1 MVKKNFFVKTKIH
14 ILKKW
19 FSVFTVIV
27 IISCDDG
34 SSAIM
39 QINQFNENPIG
50 IAYDIRMTYTDSA
63 VVKAILTAPVNFDFT
78 HLSFKYSE
86 FPEGLKIIFFN
97 SNNDENTLVAD
108 YGILYNQTRIVDL
121 QGNVV
126 LLSHD
131 GSRLETDQMY
141 WDAEKEWLFTEQT
154 FTFKNINYD
163 MAAIRLD
170 TNKEFSKFQTGKL
183 TGTMLVNEQK
193 DSLIADE
200 KL

>member
-1 MVKKNFFVKTKIH
+1 M
-14 ILKKW
+14 
-19 FSVFTVIV
+19 
-27 IISCDDG
+27 
-34 SSAIM
+34 
-39 QINQFNENPIG
+39 G
-50 IAYDIRMTYTDSA
+50 IAFNIRMTYTDSA
-63 VVKAILTAPVNFDFT
+63 VVKAILTAPINLDFT

-97 SNNDENTLVAD
+97 NKNEENTLVAD
-108 YGILYNQTRIVDL
+108 YGILYNQTKIVDL

-141 WDAEKEWLFTEQT
+141 WDSEKEWLFTEQP
-154 FTFKNINYD
+154 FTFENVNYD

-170 TNKEFSKFQTGKL
+170 TNKEFSKFKTGKL
-183 TGTMLVNEQK
+183 TGTMVVEEQQ
-193 DSLIADE
+193 DSLIVDE